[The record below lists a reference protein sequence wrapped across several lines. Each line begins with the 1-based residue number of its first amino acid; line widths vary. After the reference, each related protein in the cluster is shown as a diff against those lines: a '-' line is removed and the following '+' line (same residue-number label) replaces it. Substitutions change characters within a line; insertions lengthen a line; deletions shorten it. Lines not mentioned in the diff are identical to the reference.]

1 MELHIQTRK
10 VNLDDATRDLIQRR
24 INFALDQFDGWVS
37 HVDLTLED
45 VNGPRGG
52 VDKVCRILVSL
63 RGGKF
68 VKIEDQDADLIS
80 VINRASDRLSQVVA
94 RELEKKKKQRKG
106 TASAGQI
113 PEET

>member
-52 VDKVCRILVSL
+52 IDKVCRILVSL

-68 VKIEDQDADLIS
+68 VKIEDQDADLVS
-80 VINRASDRLSQVVA
+80 AINRAADRLSQVVA
-94 RELEKKKKQRKG
+94 RELEKKKQRKG
-106 TASAGQI
+106 AAPAGGV